1 MGVAHRYALQAFQA
15 WDLLRTAWVAGVIP
29 NKMIDLVPNK

>member
-15 WDLLRTAWVAGVIP
+15 WDSLRTALAATYILELNG
-29 NKMIDLVPNK
+29 

>member
-15 WDLLRTAWVAGVIP
+15 WDSLRTALAATYTLELNG
-29 NKMIDLVPNK
+29 